1 MLKDFV
7 NTIKNHS
14 DFRIYPVTIISII
27 IAILTIPC
35 VKYLPVEYGYENG
48 MLENIQMIFLFICCI
63 LGFSAKTNK
72 KFFRFAA
79 LIVIILML
87 REINCGRTLF
97 FPVPGIEN
105 AFYQWKDI
113 KYGWLANPLYGI
125 FIASVGLYF
134 IINKLY
140 LTLFEYIKKV
150 KFPVWNIVLLVLGM
164 LAGMYAEK
172 SLNNMLFEEMAE
184 MLFYSSLMG
193 MIWLY
198 GYNKNFQI
206 K

>member
-7 NTIKNHS
+7 NIIKNHL
-14 DFRIYPVTIISII
+14 DFRIYPVAVIPII
-27 IAILTIPC
+27 IAVLTIPC
-35 VKYLPVEYGYENG
+35 VKFLPVKFGYENG
-48 MLENIQMIFLFICCI
+48 VLENIQLIILFAACVM
-63 LGFSAKTNK
+63 GFCAKTNK

-79 LIVIILML
+79 LVVIILIL
-87 REINCGRTLF
+87 REINCGRTIF
-97 FPVPGIEN
+97 FPYPGIEN

-134 IINKLY
+134 VINKLY
-140 LTLFEYIKKV
+140 LNLFEYIKKV

-164 LAGMYAEK
+164 LVGMYSEK
-172 SLNNMLFEEMAE
+172 ALNNMLLEEMAE

-193 MIWLY
+193 IVWLY
-198 GYNKNFQI
+198 GFNKNFEI